1 MDFRQ
6 LEAFVNVVKYKSFS
20 KAADASFLTQPTIS
34 THVSALEKELNTKLI
49 KRNAKEAIP
58 TEEGKKLYKYAVNL
72 LNTREKAIYA
82 VGSTD
87 HNPQKIQGILEIQT
101 SSIPGEF
108 MVPELMANFRKIH
121 PDIKFYLE
129 QSDTDIVEKNLM
141 EQKGELGFLGYH
153 GSENLHYEKIM
164 TDTSL
169 LITPKSE
176 KFLALQGQAL
186 EPEDFIKEPFVWREQ
201 GSATRKEFETAL
213 STMGQD
219 PKKLKI
225 VAYVNSMSAIMQSVG
240 HGLGV
245 SVVSK
250 LIVDSNIDCDRFLYF
265 PIKGME
271 LNRTFFLVWNKNAI
285 LSPGAEAFKNFV
297 LNFYAHQ

>member
-20 KAADASFLTQPTIS
+20 KAADASFLTQPTVS
-34 THVSALEKELNTKLI
+34 THVSALEKELGTKLI
-49 KRNAKEAIP
+49 KRNAKEALP
-58 TEEGKKLYKYAVNL
+58 TDQGRILYKYAVNL
-72 LNTREKAIYA
+72 LNTREKAA
-82 VGSTD
+82 LSVRGD
-87 HNPQKIQGILEIQT
+87 LQQIQGILEIQT

-108 MVPELMANFRKIH
+108 MVPELMAKFREIY
-121 PDIKFYLE
+121 PEVKFYLE
-129 QSDTDIVEKNLM
+129 QSDSDKVENNLL
-141 EQKGELGFLGYH
+141 EQKGELGFLGYQ
-153 GSENLHYEKIM
+153 GTANLHYEKIM

-176 KFLALQGQAL
+176 KFLSLRGQAL
-186 EPEDFIKEPFVWREQ
+186 SPKDFIDEPFVWREQ

-213 STMGQD
+213 SQMGQD

-225 VAYVNSMSAIMQSVG
+225 VAYVNSMGAIMQSVS

-250 LIVDSNIDCDRFLYF
+250 LIVDGNADCDRFLHF
-265 PIKGME
+265 PIKDME
-271 LNRTFFLVWNKNAI
+271 LKRSFFLVWNKNAI
-285 LSPGAEAFKNFV
+285 LSPGAEAFKDFV
-297 LNFYAHQ
+297 LDSYPHL